1 MNEPLLL
8 ALQLKIRQRVFKE
21 IDARFYALSN

>member
-1 MNEPLLL
+1 MNPYSS